1 LERAILPRLSIIVP
15 IFNAERW
22 LAEALLSVAQQDFE
36 DWELLLVDDGSTDES
51 GKIADSCTQ
60 DLTGKARLF
69 RHLGNI
75 NRGLPASRNLALAQA
90 RGEFTALLDADD
102 VWLAS
107 KLSHDIDLLDRHPS
121 AAAVFSEAEYFFEN
135 GTSPVVKSFRKFGD
149 QLVLPPDLLREA
161 ILLGNE
167 RIPCPCSATFRT
179 STLRAI
185 GGFDEDFSQVRDNAY
200 EDQVVFSRLWARYP
214 VYISAKC
221 LSRYRRHPDSMW
233 SKAQISG
240 QNKSRLEFLSVLKTI
255 IEESGDASL
264 LLDFR
269 TLCAKD
275 AGHSLFAADFMS
287 PGDWDLVLRLE
298 EILPMHRIDKPLYTY
313 RRLSSSSWRR
323 PESFPRSFCSQA
335 IIFYKAYLRRK
346 HRKRSSQQR
355 TSFFGLPLP
364 AVLAW
369 MVTAV
374 EYSLDLGKHW
384 QAMFFALR
392 ALRIAPLNG
401 TAWRSVVNS
410 VQACMGLPAAN
421 SKLSNCADFV
431 RLRFYPVPL
440 GHPRLQSN
448 TGNVQRDRVVC
459 IPIVHK
465 PGHCLFGGDYLVAES
480 GHYKV
485 TCKISAHSFSLSQD
499 SLVVLDIYENLEIK
513 AVLAERQIKSEDFA
527 RRSQSFSLEFSAK
540 EALRVEF
547 RVWWSGQCFLS
558 VSEVILHIAQQKN

>member
-1 LERAILPRLSIIVP
+1 
-15 IFNAERW
+15 

-51 GKIADSCTQ
+51 GKIADSFTE
-60 DLTGKARLF
+60 DLAVKARLF
-69 RHLGNI
+69 RHVGNI
-75 NRGLPASRNLALAQA
+75 NRGQAASRNLALAHA

-107 KLSHDIDLLDRHPS
+107 KLSHDIDVLDRNPS
-121 AAAVFSEAEYFFEN
+121 AAAVFSVAEYFFEN
-135 GTSPVVKSFRKFGD
+135 GTTPVVNSFRKFGD

-179 STLRAI
+179 SKLRAI
-185 GGFDEDFSQVRDNAY
+185 GGFDENFSQVRNNAY

-214 VYISAKC
+214 VYISARC
-221 LSRYRRHPDSMW
+221 LSRYRRHPDSVW

-240 QNKSRLEFLSVLKTI
+240 HKMRLEFLSVLKTI
-255 IEESGDASL
+255 IEEAGDASL

-287 PGDWDLVLRLE
+287 PVDWDLVLRLE
-298 EILPMHRIDKPLYTY
+298 EVLPVHRIDKPLYTY
-313 RRLSSSSWRR
+313 RRLSSSLWRR

-335 IIFYKAYLRRK
+335 IVFYKAYLRRK
-346 HRKRSSQQR
+346 RRGRSSQQR
-355 TSFFGLPLP
+355 APFFGLPQP

-374 EYSLDLGKHW
+374 EYSLDLGEPW
-384 QAMFFALR
+384 QAMFLALR

-401 TAWRSVVNS
+401 AAWRSVVNS
-410 VQACMGLPAAN
+410 VEACMRLSAAN
-421 SKLSNCADFV
+421 SKVSNCADFV
-431 RLRFYPVPL
+431 RLKFYPVPL
-440 GHPRLQSN
+440 GHPPLQSN
-448 TGNVQRDRVVC
+448 TGNIEPDRVVC
-459 IPIVHK
+459 IPLVHK

-480 GHYKV
+480 GRYKI
-485 TCKISAHSFSLSQD
+485 TCKIAARSFSLSQD
-499 SLVVLDIYENLEIK
+499 SLVVLDVYENLEIK
-513 AVLAERQIKSEDFA
+513 AVLAERQIKSEDLT
-527 RRSQSFSLEFSAK
+527 RGSQSFSIEFSAN
-540 EALRVEF
+540 EAQRVEF
-547 RVWWSGQCFLS
+547 RVWWTGQCFLG
-558 VSEVILHIAQQKN
+558 VSEVILHKAQ